1 MRFLLL
7 LFVLLQLPAPAE
19 IRTGKWLRRG
29 ATSAL
34 CATSAID
41 AVQTFSAAGRHGVY
55 ESNALFR
62 SSRGANVPLVIGV
75 KALVCVGSVVM
86 GERLPSGHGG
96 YFTGLNMA
104 GAGVNTFVIL
114 HNRRVTQR
122 AGVTR

>member
-7 LFVLLQLPAPAE
+7 LLVLGQLPTSAE
-19 IRTGKWLRRG
+19 IRTGKWLRRS

-41 AVQTFSAAGRHGVY
+41 AIQTSSAAGRHGVY
-55 ESNALFR
+55 ESNSLFR
-62 SSRGANVPLVIGV
+62 TSRGVNLPLVISV
-75 KALVCVGSVVM
+75 KALVCVGSLVM
-86 GERLPSGHGG
+86 GERLPSGSGG